1 MNIIENRETRIFL
14 KKKREKS
21 VKNRHPWIF
30 SGAIER
36 IEGNPD
42 AGDIVSL
49 FAADGK
55 FLAKGFFNPHS
66 QIRFRALTF
75 AQEPIDASFFRQR
88 ISQALALRQCLLND
102 QTNAFRVVH
111 ADGDLLPGLIVDR
124 YAEALVVQF
133 HSLGMLRIKKE
144 IAAILLDLLSP
155 AVIVERSD
163 VQALHREGAET
174 QKQILHGKLPAKV
187 EILENDLKF
196 RVDLLEGQKT
206 GFYLDQ
212 RDNRERIMVITGG
225 KKLLNCFAY
234 SGGFSVYAAK
244 AGAQTTSVEM
254 SRPAL
259 ELARENFLLNGFD
272 PAAHAFVTAN
282 VFDYLRKMPKNEFD
296 VIVLDPPAFVKQKQQ
311 VNKGARGYK
320 DINRLAMQQIK
331 PDGFLLTCSCSSFV
345 TRDLFRKIVFS
356 AAAEAGRNV
365 QIIAQPSQPF
375 DHPINIFHPEGE
387 YLKSLLLHIT

>member
-1 MNIIENRETRIFL
+1 MNITENREARIFL

-30 SGAIER
+30 SGAIDR
-36 IEGNPD
+36 IQGNTEP
-42 AGDIVSL
+42 GDIVSL
-49 FAADGK
+49 FSADEQ
-55 FLAKGFFNPHS
+55 FLAKGFLNPHS

-75 AQEPIDASFFRQR
+75 AQEPIDAPFFKQR
-88 ISQALALRQCLLND
+88 ITQALALRQSLLNAE
-102 QTNAFRVVH
+102 TNAFRVVH
-111 ADGDLLPGLIVDR
+111 SDGDLLPGLIVDR

-144 IAAILLDLLSP
+144 IVEILLDLLAP
-155 AVIVERSD
+155 TVIVERSD
-163 VQALHREGAET
+163 TQALHREGAT
-174 QKQILHGKLPAKV
+174 SPKQILYGKMPAKI

-196 RVDLLEGQKT
+196 RVDLLDGQKT

-212 RDNRERIMVITGG
+212 RDNRQRIMSIAGG

-234 SGGFSVYAAK
+234 SGGFSVYGAK
-244 AGAQTTSVEM
+244 VGAQTTSVEM

-259 ELARENFLLNGFD
+259 DLAKENFLLNGFD
-272 PAAHAFVTAN
+272 PAAHEFVAAN
-282 VFDYLRKMPKNEFD
+282 VFEYLRKMPKNHFD

-345 TRDLFRKIVFS
+345 NRDLFRKIVFS
-356 AAAEAGRNV
+356 AAAEAERNV

-387 YLKSLLLHIT
+387 YLKSLLLHVT